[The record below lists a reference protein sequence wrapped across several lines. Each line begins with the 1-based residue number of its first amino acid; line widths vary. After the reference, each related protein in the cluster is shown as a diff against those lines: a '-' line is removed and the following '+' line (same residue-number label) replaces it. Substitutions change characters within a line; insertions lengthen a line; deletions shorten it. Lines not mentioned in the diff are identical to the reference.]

1 MNAPGVFIS
10 VLLTL
15 LSVSMNNEQAVRLAM
30 LTLSQ
35 SLQLKETDMVVE
47 KITPVQ
53 WSDTSIGCPQPGM
66 MYAQM
71 ISEGFKI
78 IIKVDGK
85 VYPVH
90 IGAGRAVVCI
100 GNGKILPENN

>member
-1 MNAPGVFIS
+1 MNVPVIFIS

-35 SLQLKETDMVVE
+35 SLQLSETDMVVE
-47 KITPVQ
+47 KMTPVQ
-53 WSDTSIGCPQPGM
+53 WSDTSLGCPQPGM

-78 IIKVDGK
+78 IIKVDDK
-85 VYPVH
+85 VFPVH
-90 IGAGRAVVCI
+90 TGNGRAVVC
-100 GNGKILPENN
+100 LPESKVSSE